1 MRVRIV
7 ILKENVFLR
16 IVISLKRVINMPRY
30 YCLKHKMDFQ
40 DDNRLH
46 VSVKCPKCH
55 NAQFVTGYSHPLAE
69 IERDINDNLRKV

>member
-1 MRVRIV
+1 
-7 ILKENVFLR
+7 
-16 IVISLKRVINMPRY
+16 MPRY